1 MNYNTISALGQ
12 KEAEIVGRLSYEEK
26 DIVTAKE
33 LDSYLPV
40 DFKYRSKLVYSLKK
54 KRILIPIKNGVY

>member
-12 KEAEIVGRLSYEEK
+12 KEAVIVGRLSYEEK

-40 DFKYRSKLVYSLKK
+40 DFK
-54 KRILIPIKNGVY
+54 